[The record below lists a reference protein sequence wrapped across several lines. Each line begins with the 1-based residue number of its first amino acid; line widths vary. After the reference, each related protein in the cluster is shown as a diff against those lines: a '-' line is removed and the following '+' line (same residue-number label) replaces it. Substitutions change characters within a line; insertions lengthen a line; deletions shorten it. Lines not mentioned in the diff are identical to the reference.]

1 MKNSILI
8 IICLIGFS
16 AFAQQA
22 SIQGHVV
29 GENAKGVPMV
39 TVQLLEIAKGTQAD
53 DHGKFLIQQVDPG
66 NYTLQI
72 SSIGYQ
78 MITQQIELA
87 ANQSLNLGRIKI
99 QQSTESLDEVVVNGN
114 GHADFLVKQPSNSL
128 RLTTEVLELPQN
140 IQIISNNLIKSQNLV
155 NMMENVT
162 RNVSG
167 AQMIEHWGTF
177 ARINMRGFKLPS
189 FRNGLNIELPWGP
202 LAEDMSM
209 VQNIEFVKGPAGF
222 MQSAGEPGGFYNVVT
237 KKPVSQSINQLSVTG
252 DTFGSYRLSFD
263 SGGALTDDEK
273 LQYRFVGMY
282 EDAQTHR
289 EYDLSDRISIVPSLR
304 YYITEKTKL
313 TTEFTYQQSNQITGA
328 AYIFAPVEDG
338 FGSLDRDFTYLDE
351 DFPQSKIEE
360 VSLLVNATHD
370 FNDKWSV
377 MGQYMFM
384 DYTSTGASA
393 WPAAVVGNGEFYRG
407 ISVSD
412 AVSTNEL
419 AQLYL
424 NGEFHTGGVKHKVMG
439 GFDYRHLEYWADWSQ
454 AGGGPIDLNQPFNI
468 YNPVYGEAVYP
479 VFDRSVPVKV
489 RGAANYQGT
498 IYRSIY
504 LQDEAWMWND
514 RLRLTLAA
522 RYNSANIFAYGDQSQ
537 DDKITP
543 RVGLSFNI
551 LPDFTFYALYDQA
564 FTPQYGQSYN
574 NQKFDPLES
583 VDLEGGLKKQWFGG
597 KLNTGLT
604 FYQITKNNY
613 LVSDLEHADEN
624 GNYRYSTQTG
634 EVQSKGI
641 EFDMQGQITP
651 SINVVFNY
659 AHTDVEI
666 TEDTNEE
673 NIGNSIAGHAKHIT
687 NGWVNYSFLPGTT
700 LEGFAVSLG
709 YQYQVDRSTW
719 SWGAENEAVLPNY
732 FRMDG
737 GISWSNEHFGINLNV
752 NNILNEYLYSGAAY
766 ADYLYWQSEPGTNA
780 RLTVT
785 YRF

>member
-1 MKNSILI
+1 MKNILHI
-8 IICLIGFS
+8 VFCLIGLS

-22 SIQGHVV
+22 SISGQLVS
-29 GENAKGVPMV
+29 EKGKEVPMA

-53 DHGKFLIQQVDPG
+53 ENGKFLLENITPG

-78 MITQQIELA
+78 TI
-87 ANQSLNLGRIKI
+87 NQSIEVQEHQSLHLGRIKFKG
-99 QQSTESLDEVVVNGN
+99 STESLDEVVVNGN
-114 GHADFLVKQPSNSL
+114 GHADFLVKKPSNSL
-128 RLTTEVLELPQN
+128 RLTTEVLDLPQN

-177 ARINMRGFKLPS
+177 ARINMRGFKLPA
-189 FRNGLNIELPWGP
+189 FRNGLNLELPWGP

-209 VQNIEFVKGPAGF
+209 VQSIEFVKGPAGF

-237 KKPVSQSINQLSVTG
+237 KKPTSQSINEISLTADS
-252 DTFGSYRLSFD
+252 FGSYRVSFD
-263 SGGALTDDEK
+263 SGGALTQDDK
-273 LQYRFVGMY
+273 LQYRFIGMY

-289 EYDLSDRISIVPSLR
+289 DYDDSDRITIVPSLS
-304 YYITEKTKL
+304 YDITDKTKI

-338 FGSLDRDFTYLDE
+338 FGSLDQDFTFLDE
-351 DFPQSKIEE
+351 NFPQSKIEE
-360 VSLLVNATHD
+360 VSILVNATHK

-377 MGQYMFM
+377 QGQYMFM
-384 DYTSTGASA
+384 DYTSIGASA
-393 WPAAVVGNGEFYRG
+393 WPATVVGNGEFYRG
-407 ISVSD
+407 INVSD

-419 AQLYL
+419 GQVYV
-424 NGEFHTGGVKHKVMG
+424 NGEFNTGSIKHKVMG

-454 AGGGPIDLNQPFNI
+454 AGGGPIDINQPFNI

-479 VFDRSVPVKV
+479 VLDRSIPVKV

-498 IYRSIY
+498 IYRSFY
-504 LQDEAWMWND
+504 VQDEAWMWND

-537 DDKITP
+537 DEKITP
-543 RVGLSFNI
+543 RAGLSFNI

-574 NQKFDPLES
+574 NQKFNPLES
-583 VDLEGGLKKQWFGG
+583 VDIEGGLKKQWFGG
-597 KLNTGLT
+597 KLNTSIT

-613 LVSDLEHADEN
+613 LVSDIEHADEN
-624 GNYRYSTQTG
+624 GNYRFSTQTG

-651 SINVVFNY
+651 AINVVFNY
-659 AHTDVEI
+659 ANTDVEI
-666 TEDTNEE
+666 TEDTNED
-673 NIGNSIAGHAKHIT
+673 NVGDSVAGHAKHLT
-687 NGWVNYSFLPGTT
+687 NGWVNYSFLPGTA
-700 LEGFAVSLG
+700 LDGFAVSLG

-719 SWGAENEAVLPNY
+719 AWSADNEAVLPNY

-737 GISWSNEHFGINLNV
+737 GLSWSNEHFGVNLNI
-752 NNILNEYLYSGAAY
+752 NNILDEYLYSGAAY
-766 ADYLYWQSEPGTNA
+766 AEYLYWQSEPGING
-780 RLTVT
+780 RLTLT

>member
-1 MKNSILI
+1 MKNTLSIIL
-8 IICLIGFS
+8 CLIGFNT
-16 AFAQQA
+16 FAQQA
-22 SIQGHVV
+22 GISGHII
-29 GENAKGVPMV
+29 GDNGKGVPMV
-39 TVQLLEIAKGTQAD
+39 TVQLVEIAKGTQAD
-53 DHGKFLIQQVDPG
+53 DNGKFRLDNVAPG
-66 NYTLQI
+66 NYTLQM

-78 MITQQIELA
+78 TLSKNIQVKT
-87 ANQSLNLGRIKI
+87 NQNLNLGRIKM

-114 GHADFLVKQPSNSL
+114 GHADFLVKQPSTSL

-177 ARINMRGFKLPS
+177 ARINMRGFKLPA

-237 KKPVSQSINQLSVTG
+237 KKPTNQSINEISFTA
-252 DTFGSYRLSFD
+252 DSFGSYRVSFD
-263 SGGALTDDEK
+263 SGGALTEDNR
-273 LQYRFVGMY
+273 LQYRLISMY

-289 EYDLSDRISIVPSLR
+289 DYDESDRFVIAPSLS
-304 YYITEKTKL
+304 YDITDKTKVI
-313 TTEFTYQQSNQITGA
+313 TEFTYQQSNQITGA

-338 FGSLDRDFTYLDE
+338 FGSLDRNFTFLDK

-360 VSLLVNATHD
+360 VSILVNATHK

-377 MGQYMFM
+377 IGQYMFM

-393 WPAAVVGNGEFYRG
+393 WPASVVGNGEFYRG

-419 AQLYL
+419 GQLYI
-424 NGEFHTGGVKHKVMG
+424 NGEVNTGGIKHKIMG

-454 AGGGPIDLNQPFNI
+454 AGGGPIDINQPFNI

-479 VFDRSVPVKV
+479 VFDRSVSVKV

-498 IYRSIY
+498 IYRSFY
-504 LQDEAWMWND
+504 LQDEVWMWND

-522 RYNSANIFAYGDQSQ
+522 RYNGAKIFAYGDQSQ
-537 DDKITP
+537 DEKITP
-543 RVGLSFNI
+543 RAGLSFNI

-564 FTPQYGQSYN
+564 FTPQYGQSYTKE
-574 NQKFDPLES
+574 KFDPLES
-583 VDLEGGLKKQWFGG
+583 VDMEGGLKKQWFGG
-597 KLNTGLT
+597 KLNTSLT

-613 LVSDLEHADEN
+613 LVSDRENVDEN
-624 GNYRYSTQTG
+624 GNDRFLTQTG

-641 EFDMQGQITP
+641 EFDMQGQLTP
-651 SINVVFNY
+651 AINVVFNY
-659 AHTDVEI
+659 ANTDVEI
-666 TEDTNEE
+666 TKDTKEE
-673 NIGNSIAGHAKHIT
+673 NIGDSVAGHAKHLT
-687 NGWVNYSFLPGTT
+687 NGWVNYGFLPGTA

-719 SWGAENEAVLPNY
+719 AWGADNEAVLPNY

-737 GISWSNEHFGINLNV
+737 GLSWSNDHFRVNLNV
-752 NNILNEYLYSGAAY
+752 NNILDKHLYSGAAY
-766 ADYLYWQSEPGTNA
+766 ADYLYWQSEPGING
-780 RLTVT
+780 RLTLT